1 MHHPQRFTTPTH
13 QLTWG
18 WAMPMLLVFCWPW
31 VLGPSLTV
39 VPFAAGLLAA
49 ALAALVLRPVMP
61 VAPLGWFAAVVG
73 VAWIS
78 GGGDRLALVGL
89 LGAAAAC
96 AVLLAIGHMAR
107 ARRAVTQTFM
117 AALVLAMVWHV
128 AVAWLQFF
136 DLERAFHPLA
146 NLNPTGRPYGN
157 LRQPNHLASFALL
170 GLLAVWWRHRQGL
183 DARSV
188 TAVLAALAYSG
199 VALSA
204 SRTGLLSA
212 VAVAAGLVWLVR
224 RPSRLEWWV
233 FVAGPLWVALIA
245 FALPWLPMSGD
256 MEAQSVVTREGS
268 AFSARLVY

>member
-1 MHHPQRFTTPTH
+1 
-13 QLTWG
+13 
-18 WAMPMLLVFCWPW
+18 
-31 VLGPSLTV
+31 
-39 VPFAAGLLAA
+39 
-49 ALAALVLRPVMP
+49 
-61 VAPLGWFAAVVG
+61 
-73 VAWIS
+73 
-78 GGGDRLALVGL
+78 
-89 LGAAAAC
+89 
-96 AVLLAIGHMAR
+96 
-107 ARRAVTQTFM
+107 
-117 AALVLAMVWHV
+117 
-128 AVAWLQFF
+128 
-136 DLERAFHPLA
+136 
-146 NLNPTGRPYGN
+146 
-157 LRQPNHLASFALL
+157 
-170 GLLAVWWRHRQGL
+170 VWWRHRQGL